1 MIQFSPLRTYVSAG
15 HNNEDPGA
23 VSNGYKEADITR
35 IIRDSIVNQ
44 SADKDIIV
52 DKDWET
58 NKQYQTRIKPAS
70 GSVIFDIHLN
80 AAVNNT
86 TRGVECYV
94 NKKDFAD
101 KNSCSYKM
109 ANEVNEFLSQT
120 LGIKNRGVKPE
131 NNSQHSR
138 IGILNLGSGISVLV
152 EVDFI
157 TGTGAVEN
165 IVNKKEIIGKGLAKI
180 LKKYDDLF

>member
-1 MIQFSPLRTYVSAG
+1 M
-15 HNNEDPGA
+15 
-23 VSNGYKEADITR
+23 
-35 IIRDSIVNQ
+35 
-44 SADKDIIV
+44 
-52 DKDWET
+52 
-58 NKQYQTRIKPAS
+58 
-70 GSVIFDIHLN
+70 N
-80 AAVNNT
+80 AAVSST

-94 NKKDFAD
+94 NKKDFEN
-101 KNSCSYKM
+101 KNSNSYKM

-157 TGTGAVEN
+157 TGTGAVES
-165 IVNKKEIIGKGLAKI
+165 ILTNKDIIGNGLSKI
-180 LKKYDDLF
+180 LKKFDDLV